1 MQPGCRT
8 ILGNRLEDLVDFL
21 ADAVGRPLDDPLEPE
36 CVIVQSQGMA
46 RYLSLEL
53 AKRWNICANMRF
65 RFPVVFFYDL
75 FQLLLKDTPGEYPF
89 AKEAMVWKLM
99 DILPGFA
106 EQFQGGPVAGYL
118 SDGRVLK
125 RYQLAEQ
132 IAYHFDQYLIF
143 RPDMITAWER
153 GETMLPGL
161 DHEMWQSLL
170 WRELVGRIGGDNHRA
185 SLTQRFLGRLA
196 TLDSLPKGF
205 PQRISVFGIS
215 SLPPMYMN
223 ILSALGQHMPL
234 DLYLLSPCKEY
245 WADIVSLKEKARLAV
260 KQGIDVDAGHVE
272 TGNDLLA
279 SLGRLGRDF
288 QNLLVAGG
296 LLDKDRQIFVEP
308 GEDTLLHEM
317 QGDILRMENPP
328 EEGRGEFELDDSVR
342 IASCHSPM
350 REMEVLHDHLLE
362 RFQKRPELA
371 PEDIVVMCPDIGTYA
386 PYIQAVFGGRR
397 GEATFIP
404 FHIADQTREQEHP
417 AVRGFFQVLD
427 LTTSRFEA
435 SAVLSLLDSPFFR
448 EKAGLGMDDVDVVRA
463 WVTGAGINWGTNET
477 FKQQLGLPGYRE
489 NTWVAGIE
497 RMLLGVMMPGKIW
510 ETGDGKGLESGGEG
524 LKMEGSAQCAVRSA
538 QEKRWETGDGRPE
551 TGEREKG
558 RRERRMERRMS
569 VGANLV
575 FAQTGTSRRKRK
587 EAGERE
593 AGEREAGEREAGEC
607 RGTACRALLAESRE
621 TRDRGRETA
630 EGSGKWGDV
639 IVPFDLIEGGQA
651 EVLGRLVEFLRVLFA
666 HVGNLDHPRSAGQW
680 REDLTRLVRDLMQA
694 GEVLAEGLLELVTGI
709 EDVFARADGSGFDGE
724 LDFSTVRYLL
734 KGAFKD
740 VSSGGRFL
748 SGGVTFC
755 TLQPM
760 RSIPFR
766 VVCLA
771 GLSDGAF
778 PRQDRSPGFDL
789 IRAASRKGDRSLRMD
804 DRYLFLEALI
814 SARDEIYFS
823 YLGQDVRDN
832 TDLPPSVLLSEVM
845 DYLDRY
851 YPVDQGTLSEIL
863 TVKHR
868 LQGFHPSY
876 FDPDSCCTSYVR
888 DNLEGAVRLLQPR
901 ISSPFI
907 QGELADREESIRDL
921 RLDALLAFWKNPAR
935 FLVQRRL
942 GITLHAGQE
951 GLQDVEPLER
961 MDFLT
966 GYLLGEELMHA
977 DQGQWEEAFVR
988 ARGTNVL
995 PPGNMGRRQFD
1006 ALLDDV
1012 AAMRVRVEDITGGA
1026 GRLEALCGTIVCAN
1040 HDVQAVLGEVFSS
1053 GQVLGRFAKAK
1064 GKDFLAAWINHLA
1077 LQLLAP
1083 NREMRTTWM
1092 IARDG
1097 TWRFDPVDDALSIL
1111 ENLLA
1116 LFDQGQRECLHFFP
1130 ESSHTFVVE
1139 SRKDIVKGR
1148 KKAREKWL
1156 GSDYSS
1162 SEKDDAYFSLC
1173 FRDVDALDDRFEDLA
1188 DRVFGPIVDTV
1199 SKQG

>member
-8 ILGNRLEDLVDFL
+8 ILGNRLEDLVDRL
-21 ADAVGRPLDDPLEPE
+21 AENIGRPLDDPLEPE

-53 AKRWNICANMRF
+53 ATRWNICANMSF

-75 FQLLLKDTPGEYPF
+75 FRMLLEDTPLEYPF
-89 AKEAMVWKLM
+89 AKEKMIWELM

-106 EQFQGGPVAGYL
+106 EHSHGGPVAGYL
-118 SDGRVLK
+118 SDGRGLK
-125 RYQLAEQ
+125 MYQLAEK

-143 RPDMITAWER
+143 RPEMIHAWER
-153 GETMLPGL
+153 GETVLPDNG
-161 DHEMWQSLL
+161 HETWQAAL
-170 WRELVGRIGGDNHRA
+170 WRELVGRLGGEGHRA
-185 SLTQRFLGRLA
+185 ALTQQFLDRLEA
-196 TLDSLPKGF
+196 VDTLPGGF

-215 SLPPMYMN
+215 SLPPMYLN
-223 ILSALGQHMPL
+223 ILSGLGRHIPV
-234 DLYLLSPCKEY
+234 DLYLLSPCSEY

-260 KQGIDVDAGHVE
+260 IKGIDVEAEHVE

-288 QNLLVAGG
+288 QDLLLAGG
-296 LLDKDRQIFVEP
+296 LLEQDEQLFTQP
-308 GEDTLLHEM
+308 GDDTLLHEL

-328 EEGRGEFELDDSVR
+328 DQGRGEFEPDDSVR
-342 IASCHSPM
+342 IGSCHSPM
-350 REMEVLHDHLLE
+350 REMEALHDHLLDRLE
-362 RFQKRPELA
+362 KRPELA
-371 PEDIVVMCPDIGTYA
+371 PEDIVIMCPDIGSYA
-386 PYIQAVFGGRR
+386 PYIQAVFGARR
-397 GEATFIP
+397 GEDTFIP

-417 AVRGFFQVLD
+417 AVKGFFQVLD

-448 EKAGLGMDDVDVVRA
+448 EKAGLDSEDVDAVRA
-463 WVTGAGINWGTNET
+463 WVAGAGINWGTDEA
-477 FKQQLGLPGYRE
+477 FKQELGLPGYRE
-489 NTWVAGIE
+489 NTWVAGVE

-510 ETGDGKGLESGGEG
+510 GRGET
-524 LKMEGSAQCAVRSA
+524 
-538 QEKRWETGDGRPE
+538 E
-551 TGEREKG
+551 TGE
-558 RRERRMERRMS
+558 
-569 VGANLV
+569 
-575 FAQTGTSRRKRK
+575 T
-587 EAGERE
+587 EAGETE
-593 AGEREAGEREAGEC
+593 TGETETGEC
-607 RGTACRALLAESRE
+607 RGTACRAHLAESRE
-621 TRDRGRETA
+621 MGDRGRETG
-630 EGSGKWGDV
+630 EERVRRSEVGGSDGEWGDV

-651 EVLGRLVEFLRVLFA
+651 EVLGRFVEFLRVLFA
-666 HVGNLDHPRSAGQW
+666 HVGSLDHPRSTGAW
-680 REDLTRLVRDLMQA
+680 REDLTGLVRDLMQA
-694 GEVLAEGLLELVTGI
+694 GDVLAEGLLELVTGM
-709 EDVFARADGSGFDGE
+709 EDVFARAEASGFDGE

-734 KGAFKD
+734 KGEFGD

-760 RSIPFR
+760 RSIPFS
-766 VVCLA
+766 VVCLV

-789 IRAASRKGDRSLRMD
+789 IRTASRKGDRSLRMD

-832 TDLPPSVLLSEVM
+832 AILPPSVLLSEVM

-863 TVKHR
+863 TVRHR

-888 DNLEGAVRLLQPR
+888 DNLEGAVKLLQPR
-901 ISSPFI
+901 IASPFI
-907 QGELADREESIRDL
+907 QGELTDREEPVRDL

-942 GITLHAGQE
+942 GITLHGSLE

-961 MDFLT
+961 LDYLT
-966 GYLLGEELMHA
+966 GYLLGEDLMHA
-977 DQGQWEEAFVR
+977 DQGQCEHAFVR

-1012 AAMRVRVEDITGGA
+1012 EAMRTRVADITGGA
-1026 GRLEALCGTIVCAN
+1026 ERLEPLSGTIVCAN
-1040 HDVQAVLGEVFSS
+1040 YDVQAVLGDVFPS

-1064 GKDFLAAWINHLA
+1064 GKDFLAAWINHLV

-1111 ENLLA
+1111 ENLLS
-1116 LFDQGQRECLHFFP
+1116 LFDLGERECLHFFP
-1130 ESSHTFVVE
+1130 ESSHAFVVE

-1162 SEKDDAYFSLC
+1162 SEKDDAHFSLC
-1173 FRDVDALDDRFEDLA
+1173 FRDVDALDERFEELA
-1188 DRVFGPIVDTV
+1188 DRVFGPLMEYVNTN
-1199 SKQG
+1199 